1 MQLHAMKNIFIYL
14 VLPVVIQSS
23 FAQKTVKSFSEKM
36 KADVREKVK
45 EAAMAYYVLGPENLE
60 SCVYLYRLTKD
71 VCA

>member
-36 KADVREKVK
+36 KTDVREKVN
-45 EAAMAYYVLGPENLE
+45 EDVRAYYV
-60 SCVYLYRLTKD
+60 
-71 VCA
+71 